1 MSIRS
6 FFIIAAIV
14 CAPTTTQAQ
23 ADSRL
28 PDSAFRQRLESWLAP
43 VGERELSGTLLVARG
58 DRIILERSWG
68 YANHEHRVPFTPST
82 PTAIASL
89 TKPLTRIIASQ
100 LMDQKLLS
108 PRDTVSKWLPE
119 FAHGAR
125 MTVGQLIDHSAGVP
139 HRLLAESDQNEPR
152 TAADMVRFAS
162 DMKLLFEPGD
172 SSVYSS
178 GGYAI
183 LAAVLERAS
192 RRSYDELL
200 QEYVARPV
208 SAGTVRHVD
217 SRTLLR
223 GRASSAIPAGDTVIN
238 TPLRDLSFLVGGGS
252 AYATP
257 RSIHRVILGLL
268 AGRYG
273 ASARLDLV
281 RPNGIHW
288 NGVTNGYRAIADWYP
303 GDSLTVLYFGNLHT
317 GAIDLMRRA
326 IPRMSAGDTAAPPRV
341 APVRPM
347 RLTAEQMRRIEGDYD
362 TGGGAVA
369 RVKFVSS
376 SIALFG
382 DRALIAVD
390 DSTFFSTADYARV
403 IFVSES
409 AGEVTGIRW
418 GAGTWG
424 TGQEG
429 PRFARVRSR

>member
-1 MSIRS
+1 MFRTILLSGAIACVLPMSS
-6 FFIIAAIV
+6 G
-14 CAPTTTQAQ
+14 AQ
-23 ADSRL
+23 ARVGLSDSTL
-28 PDSAFRQRLESWLAP
+28 RQKLESWLAP
-43 VGERELSGTLLVARG
+43 VAGRELSGTLLVARG
-58 DRIILERSWG
+58 SRIILERSWG
-68 YANHEHRVPFTPST
+68 YSNHEHRVPFTPST

-100 LMDQKLLS
+100 LVSQKLLS
-108 PRDTVSKWLPE
+108 LDDTVSRWLPE
-119 FAHGAR
+119 FAHGGR
-125 MTVGQLIDHSAGVP
+125 MTVGQLIMHSAGVP

-152 TAADMVRFAS
+152 TADDMVRLAS
-162 DMKLLFEPGD
+162 GMKLLFEPGD

-183 LAAVLERAS
+183 LAAVLERVTKHP
-192 RRSYDELL
+192 YDELL
-200 QEYVARPV
+200 QKYVAGPV
-208 SAGTVRHVD
+208 SAGIIRHVD

-223 GRASSAIPAGDTVIN
+223 GRASSAIPAGDTVFN

-257 RSIHRVILGLL
+257 RSIFRVMQGLI

-273 ASARLDLV
+273 ASAQADLV

-303 GDSLTVLYFGNLHT
+303 EDSITVLYFGNLHT
-317 GAIDLMRRA
+317 GVIDLMRRA
-326 IPRMSAGDTAAPPRV
+326 IPRMAAGDTAAPPRIAHV
-341 APVRPM
+341 KPT
-347 RLTAEQMRRIEGDYD
+347 RLSADRMRRLEGDYD
-362 TGGGAVA
+362 TGGGAIA
-369 RVKFVSS
+369 AVKFVSPS
-376 SIALFG
+376 VALFG
-382 DRALIAVD
+382 DRALLALD

-403 IFVSES
+403 SFVSDG
-409 AGEVTGIRW
+409 GEVTGVRW